1 MNSDSSNTPISRFQA
16 EAELEL
22 VKLIF
27 NVDSPYPWEPSQIE
41 ADAYFEELEQAVASD
56 WSTEELASQSQSFFA
71 QLDQMWETPSS
82 SAEQVR
88 ELHTELVSRF
98 GSQVPQSVLLSIAE
112 QAQRLLT
119 AKLSLADQLVRCVN
133 DLLPNWGNDDL
144 QVLARPF
151 AFSMRGSNT
160 DQLEAALRS
169 VRYAAWIDLSGVD
182 QARLSLAIA
191 RYAIAQLP
199 AKHSPDQ

>member
-27 NVDSPYPWEPSQIE
+27 NVDSSYPWEPSQVE
-41 ADAYFEELEQAVASD
+41 ADAYFEELEQSVASD
-56 WSTEELASQSQSFFA
+56 WPTEDIASRSQRFFA
-71 QLDQMWETPSS
+71 QLDQIWDTASS
-82 SAEQVR
+82 PEQVQ

-98 GSQVPQSVLLSIAE
+98 GTRVPQPVLLSIAE
-112 QAQRLLT
+112 QAQRVLT
-119 AKLSLADQLVRCVN
+119 ANLSLAEQLVRCVN
-133 DLLPNWGNDDL
+133 DLLPNWGDDDL
-144 QVLARPF
+144 QVLARPL

-169 VRYAAWIDLSGVD
+169 VRYAAWTDLSGVE

-199 AKHSPDQ
+199 ARNSSEQ

>member
-27 NVDSPYPWEPSQIE
+27 NVDSPYPWEPSQVE
-41 ADAYFEELEQAVASD
+41 ADAYFEELEQSVASD
-56 WSTEELASQSQSFFA
+56 WPTEDIASRSQRFFA
-71 QLDQMWETPSS
+71 QLDQMWDTGSS
-82 SAEQVR
+82 PEQVQ

-98 GSQVPQSVLLSIAE
+98 GSQVPQSVLFSIAE
-112 QAQRLLT
+112 QAQRVLT
-119 AKLSLADQLVRCVN
+119 ANLSLAEQLVRCVN
-133 DLLPNWGNDDL
+133 DLLPNWGDDDL
-144 QVLARPF
+144 QVLARPL

-169 VRYAAWIDLSGVD
+169 VRYAAWTDLSGVE

-199 AKHSPDQ
+199 ARNSPDQ

>member
-56 WSTEELASQSQSFFA
+56 WSTEEIASQSQSFFA
-71 QLDQMWETPSS
+71 QLDQMWVTPSS
-82 SAEQVR
+82 SPEQVR
-88 ELHTELVSRF
+88 ELHTDLVSRF
-98 GSQVPQSVLLSIAE
+98 GSQVPQQVLLSIAE
-112 QAQRLLT
+112 QAQRVLT
-119 AKLSLADQLVRCVN
+119 AKLSLAEQLVQCVN
-133 DLLPNWGNDDL
+133 DLLPNWDDDDL

-169 VRYAAWIDLSGVD
+169 VRYAAWTDLSGVD

-191 RYAIAQLP
+191 RYAVAQLP
-199 AKHSPDQ
+199 AKNSPD